1 MKTETPI
8 IIRIPSD
15 FIKSEKKYEYD
26 YWKKEF
32 SINLFISQ
40 IEKNL
45 YKKYNEFLRYKNS
58 DNTVSNASQE
68 YYNTNSTTL
77 FEKFLFKKQI
87 SNKINIKKLN
97 ILL

>member
-1 MKTETPI
+1 M
-8 IIRIPSD
+8 SH
-15 FIKSEKKYEYD
+15 Y

-87 SNKINIKKLN
+87 SNKINIKKTQHIIIGSLMG
-97 ILL
+97 ILF